1 MTQRTDLAD
10 HPRAAARVAED
21 GTLTN
26 GTVPGGTGA
35 RLAARVEGMVQGVGF
50 RAAVW
55 RQATRLGLSG
65 WAANLPDGSVEVVA
79 EGPRARCGELLAW
92 LSGSR
97 TPGQVKRVTHQ
108 WEAASGGFPGFS
120 VR

>member
-1 MTQRTDLAD
+1 M
-10 HPRAAARVAED
+10 AED
-21 GTLTN
+21 GTAAD
-26 GTVPGGTGA
+26 GTAA
-35 RLAARVEGMVQGVGF
+35 RLAARVEGLVQGVGF

-65 WAANLPDGSVEVVA
+65 WAANLDDGSVEVVA

-92 LSGSR
+92 LSGSS

-108 WEAASGGFPGFS
+108 WQAASGGLPGFS